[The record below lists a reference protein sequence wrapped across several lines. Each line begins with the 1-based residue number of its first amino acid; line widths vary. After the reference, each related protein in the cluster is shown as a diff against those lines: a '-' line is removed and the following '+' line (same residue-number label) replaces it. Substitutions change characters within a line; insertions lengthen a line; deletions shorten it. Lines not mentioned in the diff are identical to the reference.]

1 MISHQVIGMEAS
13 VKKPMDVKY
22 PRPRAGTR
30 TGRVWEIADER
41 TREIGYRAKRAD
53 VIQCCVAEGINR
65 NTASTQYQH
74 WRADF
79 EASHRRAGEAEGR
92 GPLPQVGPRQ
102 LGVTADGRILLPHD
116 VRRAMRLDGAGTV
129 IARVEAG
136 ELRLLSPAVALAR
149 MQARFRKY
157 AKPGESV
164 VDRFLADRP
173 AMWGDGPAV
182 EIEDRSGGQGERPG
196 RGLRPDPVREEEPR
210 GGDDA

>member
-1 MISHQVIGMEAS
+1 MTE
-13 VKKPMDVKY
+13 KKAPPEKSSDVRY
-22 PRPRAGTR
+22 SRPRSGTR
-30 TGRVWEIADER
+30 TGRVWEIADEQ

-53 VIQCCVAEGINR
+53 VIECCVAEGINR

-79 EASHRRAGEAEGR
+79 EAAHARDGEAEAR
-92 GPLPQVGPRQ
+92 RALPQVGPRQ

-116 VRRAMRLDGAGTV
+116 VRRAMLLDGAGTL

-173 AMWGDGPAV
+173 AMWGDRPAAKG
-182 EIEDRSGGQGERPG
+182 EDRRGNGGERPG
-196 RGLRPDPVREEEPR
+196 PGLGPDAVEGVEPR
-210 GGDDA
+210 GGDGP

>member
-1 MISHQVIGMEAS
+1 MTE
-13 VKKPMDVKY
+13 KKAPLEESSDVRY
-22 PRPRAGTR
+22 SRPRSGTR

-41 TREIGYRAKRAD
+41 TREIGYRAKRSD
-53 VIQCCVAEGINR
+53 VIRCCVAEGINR

-79 EASHRRAGEAEGR
+79 EASDARSTDAGAG
-92 GPLPQVGPRQ
+92 GALPRVGPRQ

-116 VRRAMRLDGAGTV
+116 VRRAMLLDGAGTV

-136 ELRLLSPAVALAR
+136 ELRLLSPAVALGR
-149 MQARFRKY
+149 IQGRFRKY

-164 VDRFLADRP
+164 VDRFLADRA
-173 AMWGDGPAV
+173 AMWGDGPAA
-182 EIEDRSGGQGERPG
+182 EIEDRSGSQRERPG
-196 RGLRPDPVREEEPR
+196 RGLPPNPVREEEPR

>member
-1 MISHQVIGMEAS
+1 MTSTKAPLETS
-13 VKKPMDVKY
+13 SDVRY
-22 PRPRAGTR
+22 SRPRAGTR

-41 TREIGYRAKRAD
+41 TREIGYRARRAD
-53 VIQCCVAEGINR
+53 VIECCVAEGINR

-79 EASHRRAGEAEGR
+79 EASHGRDGEAESR
-92 GPLPQVGPRQ
+92 GALAQVGPRQ
-102 LGVTADGRILLPHD
+102 LGVTADGRMLLPHD
-116 VRRAMRLDGAGTV
+116 VRRAMLLDGAGTV

-136 ELRLLSPAVALAR
+136 ELRLVSPAVALAR

-173 AMWGDGPAV
+173 AMWGDRPAAKG
-182 EIEDRSGGQGERPG
+182 EDRRGDGGERPG
-196 RGLRPDPVREEEPR
+196 RGLRPDAVEGVEPR
-210 GGDDA
+210 GGDGP

>member
-1 MISHQVIGMEAS
+1 MTERKAPPEKSS
-13 VKKPMDVKY
+13 DVRY
-22 PRPRAGTR
+22 SRPRSGTR

-41 TREIGYRAKRAD
+41 TREVGYRAKRSD

-79 EASHRRAGEAEGR
+79 EASDARDGEAEGR
-92 GPLPQVGPRQ
+92 GPLRRVGPRQ

-116 VRRAMRLDGAGTV
+116 VRRAMLLDGAGTV
-129 IARVEAG
+129 VARVEAG

-149 MQARFRKY
+149 VQARFRKY

-173 AMWGDGPAV
+173 DMWGDRSAV
-182 EIEDRSGGQGERPG
+182 KGEDRPGNGGKRPR
-196 RGLRPDPVREEEPR
+196 RGLRPDAVEGVEPR
-210 GGDDA
+210 GGDGL

>member
-1 MISHQVIGMEAS
+1 MENT

-41 TREIGYRAKRAD
+41 TREIGRRAKRAD
-53 VIQCCVAEGINR
+53 VVECCVAEGINR

-74 WRADF
+74 WRTDF
-79 EASHRRAGEAEGR
+79 DASNARATEAGASGAF
-92 GPLPQVGPRQ
+92 PQVGPRQ

-173 AMWGDGPAV
+173 VMWGDGPTV
-182 EIEDRSGGQGERPG
+182 ESEDRSGSRGERPG
-196 RGLRPDPVREEEPR
+196 RKLRPDPVKDEEPR

>member
-1 MISHQVIGMEAS
+1 MTE
-13 VKKPMDVKY
+13 KKPQEESSEVRY
-22 PRPRAGTR
+22 SRPRSGTR
-30 TGRVWEIADER
+30 TGRVWEIADGR
-41 TREIGYRAKRAD
+41 TREIGHRAKRAD
-53 VIQCCVAEGINR
+53 VIECCVAEGINR

-74 WRADF
+74 WRVDF
-79 EASHRRAGEAEGR
+79 EASQARGGEPEAHRA
-92 GPLPQVGPRQ
+92 LPRVGPRQ

>member
-1 MISHQVIGMEAS
+1 MIEREATVEES
-13 VKKPMDVKY
+13 SAVRY
-22 PRPRAGTR
+22 SRPRSGTR

-79 EASHRRAGEAEGR
+79 EASPARSGEAEGR

-102 LGVTADGRILLPHD
+102 LGVTADGRILLPHE
-116 VRRAMRLDGAGTV
+116 VRRAMLLDGAGTV

-136 ELRLLSPAVALAR
+136 ELRLLSPTVALR
-149 MQARFRKY
+149 RIQARFRRY

-173 AMWGDGPAV
+173 AMWGDG
-182 EIEDRSGGQGERPG
+182 
-196 RGLRPDPVREEEPR
+196 EEEPR
-210 GGDDA
+210 NGDDA

>member
-1 MISHQVIGMEAS
+1 MIEREAPVAESSS
-13 VKKPMDVKY
+13 VRY
-22 PRPRAGTR
+22 SRPRSGTR

-79 EASHRRAGEAEGR
+79 ETSHARAGEADGR

-116 VRRAMRLDGAGTV
+116 VRRAMLLDGAGTV

-173 AMWGDGPAV
+173 AMWGDG
-182 EIEDRSGGQGERPG
+182 
-196 RGLRPDPVREEEPR
+196 EEVPR
-210 GGDDA
+210 GGVDA